1 MKQAIKPHKDKLS
14 TKLALLLL
22 ITAMLLTMAL
32 DNITF

>member
-14 TKLALLLL
+14 AKFALILL

-32 DNITF
+32 DNISF